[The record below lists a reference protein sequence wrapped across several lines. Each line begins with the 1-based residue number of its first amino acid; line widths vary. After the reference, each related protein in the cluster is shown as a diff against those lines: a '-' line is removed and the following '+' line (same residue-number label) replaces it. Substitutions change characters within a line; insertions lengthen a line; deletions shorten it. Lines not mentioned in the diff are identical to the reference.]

1 MKCFVIY
8 DETGRI
14 YAAEYG
20 EKPTLPTELNFIQTE
35 IEDGSQITRVD
46 VSDHEKPKLLYNAP
60 KESALEKELTEIKES
75 NDKLKAQIA
84 YLSMMSGY
92 EMEVDHE

>member
-35 IEDGSQITRVD
+35 IEDGSLITSVD
-46 VSDHEKPKLLYNAP
+46 VSDQENPKLLYNAP

-84 YLSMMSGY
+84 YLSMMSGFDV
-92 EMEVDHE
+92 EGV

>member
-20 EKPTLPTELNFIQTE
+20 EKLTLPTELNFIQTE
-35 IEDGSQITRVD
+35 IEDGSQITSVD
-46 VSDHEKPKLLYNAP
+46 VTDRENHKLLYNAP
-60 KESALEKELTEIKES
+60 KESALGKELTELKES
-75 NDKLKAQIA
+75 NDKLKAQMA
-84 YLSMMSGY
+84 YMSMMSGY
-92 EMEVDHE
+92 EMEV

>member
-35 IEDGSQITRVD
+35 IEDGSQITSVD
-46 VSDHEKPKLLYNAP
+46 VSDRENPKLLYNAP

-84 YLSMMSGY
+84 YLSMMSGFDV
-92 EMEVDHE
+92 EEV

>member
-20 EKPTLPTELNFIQTE
+20 EKITFPMELKYIQTE
-35 IEDGSQITRVD
+35 IEDGSQITSVD
-46 VSDHEKPKLLYNAP
+46 VADQENHKLLSISH
-60 KESALEKELTEIKES
+60 KESVLEKEITRI
-75 NDKLKAQIA
+75 
-84 YLSMMSGY
+84 
-92 EMEVDHE
+92 